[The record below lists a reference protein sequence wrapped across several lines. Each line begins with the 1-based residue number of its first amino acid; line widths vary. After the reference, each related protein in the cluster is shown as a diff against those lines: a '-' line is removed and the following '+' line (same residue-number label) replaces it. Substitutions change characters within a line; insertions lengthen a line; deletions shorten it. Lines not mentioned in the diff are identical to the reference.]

1 MLMTIPQCRFPYS
14 FRVTEGPAGM
24 KGIIFTE
31 FLDFIEAQAGYE
43 TVDAIL
49 EAVQPA
55 SAGAYTAV
63 GNYEFKEL
71 SDLLAMLSQRLQKP
85 IPVIL
90 RSFGHHL
97 FRRYVAIYPGFFRDY
112 YNPLDFLETIE
123 HRIHTEVLKLY
134 PDARLPRLKTER
146 LGPNDLFLHYR
157 SRRPLGE
164 LCLGVIEACGEHFNT
179 TLEIRWDTVPDGLDI
194 TIHKAGPASVYQAAE
209 AGALQ

>member
-1 MLMTIPQCRFPYS
+1 
-14 FRVTEGPAGM
+14 M

-31 FLDFIEAQAGYE
+31 FLDFIEARAGYE

-49 EAVQPA
+49 EAVQPP
-55 SAGAYTAV
+55 SGGAYTAV
-63 GNYEFKEL
+63 GNYEFNEL
-71 SDLLAMLSQRLQKP
+71 SDLLGQLSHRLDQ
-85 IPVIL
+85 PVPAIL

-112 YNPLDFLETIE
+112 HNPLDFLETIE

-146 LGPNDLFLHYR
+146 FGPHDLFLHYR

-164 LCLGVIEACGEHFNT
+164 LCLGVIEACGEHFAAR
-179 TLEIRWDTVPDGLDI
+179 LDISWETVADGLDI
-194 TIHKAGPASVYQAAE
+194 TIHNNGPASALEAAE
-209 AGALQ
+209 AEALQ

>member
-1 MLMTIPQCRFPYS
+1 M
-14 FRVTEGPAGM
+14 EGVAGM

-31 FLDFIEAQAGYE
+31 FLDFIEARAGYE

-49 EAVQPA
+49 EAAQPA
-55 SAGAYTAV
+55 SGGAYTAV

-71 SDLLAMLSQRLQKP
+71 SDLLALLSGRLEKP
-85 IPVIL
+85 IPNIL

-97 FRRYVAIYPGFFRDY
+97 FRRYVVIYPGFFRDY
-112 YNPLDFLETIE
+112 YDPLDFLETIE

-146 LGPNDLFLHYR
+146 IGPGDMLLHYR

-164 LCLGVIEACGEHFNT
+164 LCIGVIEACGEHFAAR
-179 TLEIRWDTVPDGLDI
+179 LDIRWESVPDGLDI
-194 TIHKAGPASVYQAAE
+194 TIHNTGPTSAVEAAE